1 MCNFFIYYY
10 FFRVY
15 LSFFLNIQHT
25 TKTFTAFIRNYNK
38 LNNTQ
43 KNNTRIN
50 NNVIPQKNNNE
61 INNYIKQIE
70 NLKKELN
77 DEKAKNKKL
86 FDENNI
92 LKNKIA
98 QLDNEINKIQGLR
111 NQIKSLENNLE
122 KKNIEIQNILSQNIK
137 RPYEIT
143 SIKPGEKILTVNF
156 VSMGTQDIDHFSLEC
171 KNTDLFVTLEERLLD
186 EFPEFKKYDVYYL
199 VNTKRVK
206 RYLTLDQNKIK
217 KNDLISLYIIE
228 E

>member
-1 MCNFFIYYY
+1 MCNFLFIIISLGCIYH
-10 FFRVY
+10 
-15 LSFFLNIQHT
+15 FFLIIQHT

-43 KNNTRIN
+43 NNNTQIN

-156 VSMGTQDIDHFSLEC
+156 VSMGTQDIANYSLEC

>member
-1 MCNFFIYYY
+1 M
-10 FFRVY
+10 
-15 LSFFLNIQHT
+15 
-25 TKTFTAFIRNYNK
+25 
-38 LNNTQ
+38 
-43 KNNTRIN
+43 
-50 NNVIPQKNNNE
+50 
-61 INNYIKQIE
+61 
-70 NLKKELN
+70 
-77 DEKAKNKKL
+77 
-86 FDENNI
+86 
-92 LKNKIA
+92 
-98 QLDNEINKIQGLR
+98 QGLR
-111 NQIKSLENNLE
+111 NQIKSSENNLE

-156 VSMGTQDIDHFSLEC
+156 VSMGTQDIGHFSLEC

>member
-1 MCNFFIYYY
+1 MCNFFICYY

-15 LSFFLNIQHT
+15 LSFFLIIQYT
-25 TKTFTAFIRNYNK
+25 TKTFTAFIRNCDELSDTRN
-38 LNNTQ
+38 NNTQ
-43 KNNTRIN
+43 IN
-50 NNVIPQKNNNE
+50 NNFIPQKNNNE

-92 LKNKIA
+92 LKNKIT
-98 QLDNEINKIQGLR
+98 QLNNEINKIQGVK
-111 NQIKSLENNLE
+111 NQIKLSENDLAQ
-122 KKNIEIQNILSQNIK
+122 KKFEIQNKLSQNIK

-143 SIKPGEKILTVNF
+143 SVKPGEKVLSVNF
-156 VSMGTQDIDHFSLEC
+156 VSMGTQDIANYSLEC